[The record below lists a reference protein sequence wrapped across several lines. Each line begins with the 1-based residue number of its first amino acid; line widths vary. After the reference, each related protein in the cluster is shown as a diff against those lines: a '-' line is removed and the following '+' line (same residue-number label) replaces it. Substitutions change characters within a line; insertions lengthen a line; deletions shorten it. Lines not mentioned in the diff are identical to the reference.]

1 MYSVVTPVK
10 PNISIPTLTDTKK
23 ICLAPCCVELI
34 INSYLCLK
42 FRFPSIFLIY
52 FTPYTLN
59 LELYFF
65 SKNPTFS
72 LVSPYGNSTEG
83 KEADLWGS
91 LLSVST
97 GCCPAIWPAKSP
109 SIPVVFSLLNWMA
122 SQFQQKFQQVCSQS
136 VSRVFLPFL
145 AGKLLFFI

>member
-59 LELYFF
+59 LELY
-65 SKNPTFS
+65 S
-72 LVSPYGNSTEG
+72 LRTQLSP
-83 KEADLWGS
+83 W
-91 LLSVST
+91 
-97 GCCPAIWPAKSP
+97 
-109 SIPVVFSLLNWMA
+109 
-122 SQFQQKFQQVCSQS
+122 
-136 VSRVFLPFL
+136 
-145 AGKLLFFI
+145 